1 MPTLMSRF
9 VENICGGL
17 ILGYF
22 FLILP
27 TILYPECDFLSTFA
41 AVATK
46 LECKNSPQPYLNCL
60 LANVTLD
67 NFQRVAALRLG
78 AQDSF
83 FTWMFVEWRDY
94 AFILHDRVQHMLA
107 TLINGF
113 LIYWNSN

>member
-1 MPTLMSRF
+1 MSRLI
-9 VENICGGL
+9 ENLCAGL

-83 FTWMFVEWRDY
+83 FTWMFVEWRDC
-94 AFILHDRVQHMLA
+94 AFILNDWTRHVID
-107 TLINGF
+107 TSISKFIN
-113 LIYWNSN
+113 YCNSN